1 MIKYV
6 FKRLL
11 MMIPVLLGV
20 SLLIFTMLYFTPG
33 DPAKQLLGEQASI
46 EEIEQLREEMGL
58 NDSYIMQYAT
68 YMKNLIVNHDMG
80 LSYSTGQPVINEL
93 LERFPATLLLAA
105 LSMLLATFIG
115 VIAGIIAATRQYS
128 IFDYFATMLSM
139 VGVSMPNFWQ
149 GLMLI
154 LLFSVH
160 LGWFPSSGFSGPMY
174 WVLPVLTVGT
184 SAASSI
190 MRMTRSSVLEVIRA
204 DYIRTA
210 RSKGISE
217 KVVIFKHVLKNSLIT
232 VITVIGLSFGSML
245 GGAVLTESIFGI
257 PGLGKLMLEAIK
269 ARNYPVVQGGVLF
282 IAVVFGFVNLAVD
295 LLYAFVDPRI
305 KSQYRGAKKKKRE
318 AIQ

>member
-33 DPAKQLLGEQASI
+33 DPAKQLLGEQASA

-58 NDSYIMQYAT
+58 NDPYIVRYAT
-68 YMKNLIVNHDMG
+68 YMKNLIINHDMG
-80 LSYSTGQPVINEL
+80 LSYTTRQPVINEL
-93 LERFPATLLLAA
+93 LDRFPTTLLLAA

-115 VIAGIIAATRQYS
+115 VITGIIAATRQYS

-154 LLFSVH
+154 LLFSVY

-217 KVVIFKHVLKNSLIT
+217 KIVIFKHVLKNSLIT

-257 PGLGKLMLEAIK
+257 PGLGNLMLDAIK
-269 ARNYPVVQGGVLF
+269 ARNYPIVQGGVLF
-282 IAVVFGFVNLAVD
+282 IAVVFGFVNLTVD

>member
-1 MIKYV
+1 MLKYV
-6 FKRLL
+6 FKRIL

-33 DPAKQLLGEQASI
+33 DPAKQLLGEQASA
-46 EEIEQLREEMGL
+46 EEIEELREEMGL
-58 NDSYIMQYAT
+58 NDSYIVQYVT
-68 YMKNLIVNHDMG
+68 YMKNLIINHDLG
-80 LSYSTGQPVINEL
+80 LSYTTKQPVISEL
-93 LERFPATLLLAA
+93 LNRFPATLLLAA

-115 VIAGIIAATRQYS
+115 VITGVIAATRQYS

-139 VGVSMPNFWQ
+139 LGVSMPNFWQ

-160 LGWFPSSGFSGPMY
+160 FRWFPSSGFSGPMY
-174 WVLPVLTVGT
+174 WVLPVFTVGT
-184 SAASSI
+184 SASSTI

-210 RSKGISE
+210 RSKGLSE
-217 KVVIFKHVLKNSLIT
+217 KIVIFKHVLKNSLIT

-257 PGLGKLMLEAIK
+257 PGLGNLMLEAIK
-269 ARNYPVVQGGVLF
+269 SRNYPIVQGGVLF
-282 IAVVFGFVNLAVD
+282 IAVVFGFVNLGVD

-305 KSQYRGAKKKKRE
+305 KSQYNRVKKKKRE

>member
-80 LSYSTGQPVINEL
+80 LSYSTRQPVINEL

-115 VIAGIIAATRQYS
+115 IIAGIIAATRQYS

-139 VGVSMPNFWQ
+139 LGVSMPNFWQ

-232 VITVIGLSFGSML
+232 VITVVGLSFGSML

-282 IAVVFGFVNLAVD
+282 IAVVFGFVNLTVD